1 MGITTGLKMRDFHK
15 VFAGTVI
22 LLASWSTTAIAG
34 ELYRWVDDQGIV
46 HFGDSVPPEFSKTDR
61 QVLNERGVTIK
72 ELPGEKTAEELEAEQ
87 RTNAIDDAARRRQLE
102 EEQRNAVLLST
113 YLSIAEIEALRNR
126 RKELLDGQIR
136 VTEVYLLNL
145 REKLLKLQKDASRFQ
160 PYNSDPN
167 APPIHDW
174 LAKELADTLDSILV
188 YQQTLADTQTQKA
201 EMVAKFDEDIGRF
214 KTLKGLNN

>member
-1 MGITTGLKMRDFHK
+1 MRFTSGLFMRNFQR
-15 VFAGTVI
+15 VFAATIIFLSGY
-22 LLASWSTTAIAG
+22 ASTAIAG
-34 ELYRWVDDQGIV
+34 ELYRWVDEQGTV
-46 HFGDSVPPEFSKTDR
+46 HFGDSVPPEYSKTDR

-72 ELPGEKTAEELEAEQ
+72 ELPGEKTAEQLDADKRTDAIDDAERRRQLEAEQ
-87 RTNAIDDAARRRQLE
+87 RD
-102 EEQRNAVLLST
+102 AVLLST
-113 YLSIAEIEALRNR
+113 YLSISEIEALRNR

-188 YQQTLADTQTQKA
+188 YQQTLADTQAQKG
-201 EMVAKFDEDIGRF
+201 EMVAKFDADIDRF
-214 KTLKGLNN
+214 KTLKGLND

>member
-1 MGITTGLKMRDFHK
+1 MDFTIGSNMGNFQRVFVVTITVLAAC
-15 VFAGTVI
+15 AG
-22 LLASWSTTAIAG
+22 TAIAG
-34 ELYRWVDDQGIV
+34 ELYRWVDSEGTV
-46 HFGDSVPPEFSKTDR
+46 HFGDSVPPEYSKTDR

-72 ELPGEKTAEELEAEQ
+72 ELPREKSAEELEADK
-87 RTNAIDDAARRRQLE
+87 RADAIDDAERRRQLE
-102 EEQRNAVLLST
+102 DEQRDAVLLST

-145 REKLLKLQKDASRFQ
+145 REKLLKLQKDAARFQ

-188 YQQTLADTQTQKA
+188 YQQTLADTQAQKG
-201 EMVAKFDEDIGRF
+201 EMVAKFDADIHRF
-214 KTLKGLNN
+214 KALKGLNN